1 MTSDTGRIVF
11 KPPPRKVFIGLAL
24 GGALLVGGFMMIGDD
39 SGSLLGYAFSP
50 RVRASQAGWLVLGLG
65 LIVTAAAVVSLWRG
79 CPVLELNENGIV
91 YTRCLQGMTRIDW
104 SDFDHTEIMRTTVP
118 STSGRDIELEEVVLH
133 TTDDRR
139 VAIPAIAP
147 VSELHDAIARMAQ
160 ERRAKR
166 AAIDDR
172 P

>member
-1 MTSDTGRIVF
+1 
-11 KPPPRKVFIGLAL
+11 
-24 GGALLVGGFMMIGDD
+24 MMIGDD

-139 VAIPAIAP
+139 ALDGWRLPEDSGTLLRARAGGRQ
-147 VSELHDAIARMAQ
+147 LDAIVALS
-160 ERRAKR
+160 
-166 AAIDDR
+166 
-172 P
+172 